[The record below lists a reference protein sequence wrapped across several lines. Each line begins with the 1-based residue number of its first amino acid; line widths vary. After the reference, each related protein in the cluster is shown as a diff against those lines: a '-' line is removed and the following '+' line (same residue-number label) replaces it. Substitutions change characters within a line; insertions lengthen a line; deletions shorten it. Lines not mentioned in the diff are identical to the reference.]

1 MVTIWWARFLVVA
14 ERVTRL
20 VPWLL
25 LFVVTVLGTKA
36 ALEWLDEDALEAVE
50 PDRSTWVRCPQRKV
64 KKSGSAAYA
73 YWYCAPDHPDV
84 IAARSQQA
92 AASERVPARP

>member
-1 MVTIWWARFLVVA
+1 MVTIWWARFLVA
-14 ERVTRL
+14 TERVVRFA
-20 VPWLL
+20 PWLM

-36 ALEWLDEDALEAVE
+36 ALKWLDEDALEAVE
-50 PDRSTWVRCPQRKV
+50 PDRSAWVRCPDRKTV
-64 KKSGSAAYA
+64 GKGRARAT
-73 YWYCAPDHPDV
+73 WYCAPDHPDV